1 MDVYTTEEQ
10 QVEAIKQWW
19 RDNGKAV
26 VLGAV
31 IGLGGLYGWR
41 YFQAEQETG
50 REQASEA
57 YTQVVNALAAGDEK
71 AEEQAAAFISER
83 QGEAYASLLS
93 LQLAKSLVET
103 NELVKAAEQ
112 LRMVQS
118 SKDETLSAIASVR
131 LARVEAE
138 LKNYD
143 VALKELD
150 KVTAQSWTAQVE
162 ELRGDIELRQGDTDA
177 ARSAYAA
184 SIAAASNPVVQ
195 MKLDNLPQ

>member
-41 YFQAEQETG
+41 YFQAEQETS

-103 NELVKAAEQ
+103 NELVKAADQ

-131 LARVEAE
+131 LARIEAE

-150 KVTAQSWTAQVE
+150 KVSAQSWTAQVE
-162 ELRGDIELRQGDTDA
+162 ELRGDIELRQGDTAA

-184 SIAAASNPVVQ
+184 SIAAATNPVVQ

>member
-10 QVEAIKQWW
+10 QVEAIKKWW

-41 YFQAEQETG
+41 YYQSEMETS

-57 YTQVVNALAAGDEK
+57 YTQVVSALVAGDAQAEEK
-71 AEEQAAAFISER
+71 ATAFIGDNEGS
-83 QGEAYASLLS
+83 YATLLE
-93 LQLAKSLVET
+93 LQLAKSFVDAGDLT
-103 NELVKAAEQ
+103 KAAEQ
-112 LRMVQS
+112 LRKVQS
-118 SKDETLSAIASVR
+118 SKDETLKTLATVR

-138 LKNYD
+138 LGNVD
-143 VALKELD
+143 AALSQLNS
-150 KVTAQSWTAQVE
+150 VTAESWKAQVE
-162 ELRGDIELRQGDTDA
+162 ELRGDIQLRKGDTAA

-184 SIAAASNPVVQ
+184 SIAAATNPVVQ
-195 MKLDNLPQ
+195 MKLDNLSQ

>member
-10 QVEAIKQWW
+10 QVEAIKKWW

-41 YFQAEQETG
+41 YYQAEMETS

-57 YTQVVNALAAGDEK
+57 YTQVVSALVAGDAQAEEK
-71 AEEQAAAFISER
+71 ATAFIGDN
-83 QGEAYASLLS
+83 QGSYATLLE
-93 LQLAKSLVET
+93 LQLAKSFVDAGDL
-103 NELVKAAEQ
+103 NKAAEQ
-112 LRMVQS
+112 LRKVQS
-118 SKDETLSAIASVR
+118 SKDETLKTLATVR

-138 LKNYD
+138 LGNYD
-143 VALKELD
+143 AALTQLNS
-150 KVTAQSWTAQVE
+150 VTAESWKAQVE
-162 ELRGDIELRQGDTDA
+162 ELRGDIELRKGDTAA

-184 SIAAASNPVVQ
+184 SIAAATNPVVQ
-195 MKLDNLPQ
+195 MKLDNLSQ

>member
-162 ELRGDIELRQGDTDA
+162 ELRGDIELRQGDTAA

>member
-162 ELRGDIELRQGDTDA
+162 ELRGDIELRQGDTA
-177 ARSAYAA
+177 AASSAYAA

>member
-150 KVTAQSWTAQVE
+150 KVTAQSWTARVE
-162 ELRGDIELRQGDTDA
+162 ELRGDIELRQGDTAA

>member
-143 VALKELD
+143 VALKELN

-162 ELRGDIELRQGDTDA
+162 ELRGDIELRQGDTAA

>member
-93 LQLAKSLVET
+93 LQLAKSLVES

-162 ELRGDIELRQGDTDA
+162 ELRGDIELRQGDTAA